1 MYSSLRFAFFALQY
15 ILEVPQLVFK
25 QIKKKKSQL
34 IFPLKNA
41 KLLKMASIAYAPRNE
56 KTQPAF

>member
-25 QIKKKKSQL
+25 QIKKKSQL